1 VTHTNHHPDPMARA
15 RSASTPFPL
24 MELSRRAQTALIG
37 LRLFICLTTAMA
49 VVTIVH
55 APGL

>member
-1 VTHTNHHPDPMARA
+1 MTNANHHPDRRTQAVA
-15 RSASTPFPL
+15 ASTPFPPMQL
-24 MELSRRAQTALIG
+24 GRGTQAALIG

-55 APGL
+55 A